1 MQSNCTLPR
10 LVAKGNTYGLRPIFD
25 QGMATLASHD
35 ATRNPNG
42 YTSFFGHAVGQHKW
56 LQSTT
61 TNRKRY

>member
-10 LVAKGNTYGLRPIFD
+10 FVAKGNSAGYVLSWIKEWL
-25 QGMATLASHD
+25 QVD

-61 TNRKRY
+61 TNRRRY